1 MIHPSRCD
9 EYILTLVAL
18 RVRVTTAGYEASW
31 LSLRQPEDPLNL
43 PVPPPGTY
51 TMVTLRAAIDMAF
64 RSQSP
69 MFELQNSGTARGHV
83 IDRNRPRGARASRQ
97 LVTANHHQPP
107 TYVSV
112 LLI

>member
-64 RSQSP
+64 RSHVRTSEFGNRSWPRDRSQST
-69 MFELQNSGTARGHV
+69 LA
-83 IDRNRPRGARASRQ
+83 ARALRGS
-97 LVTANHHQPP
+97 
-107 TYVSV
+107 
-112 LLI
+112 LLLPIIINLLRMFPSFLFR